1 MKAEEIL
8 QTNKIIPVIS
18 INDASKAI
26 KLAQALFD
34 GGIKVLEITLR
45 TKEALEAI
53 KIITKELPHVIV
65 GAGTVL
71 NAKQLEQVKNA
82 GAKFAISP
90 GLTPDLAL
98 EAKNFDMAFIPGV
111 ASASELMFAL
121 EFGFKALKFFP
132 AEAAGGINMLKA
144 FESPFS
150 QAKFCPTGGI
160 NINNASEY
168 LKLNNVLCAG
178 GSWLSPKE
186 LIENNEWDKITELAK
201 QTQSL

>member
-1 MKAEEIL
+1 MKAEELL
-8 QTNKIIPVIS
+8 QINKIIPVIS

-53 KIITKELPHVIV
+53 KIIAKELPHIIV

-71 NAKQLEQVKNA
+71 NEKQLEQVKNA

-90 GLTPDLAL
+90 GLTPNLAKQ
-98 EAKNFDMAFIPGV
+98 AKNFDMAFIPGV

-121 EFGFKALKFFP
+121 EFEFKALKFFP
-132 AEAAGGINMLKA
+132 AEAAGGINMLKS
-144 FESPFS
+144 FESPFNE
-150 QAKFCPTGGI
+150 AKFCPTGGI

-186 LIENNEWDKITELAK
+186 LIENNAWDKITELAK
-201 QTQSL
+201 QTQNI